1 MQRKTLVILGINPA
15 LRGLGLVKY
24 ELRCTGEA
32 VPTLPDVLAKL
43 SFLTATPAIAGLVI
57 TASLIVVIRDWR
69 FSLAAL
75 LGQYVLVGLLL
86 TRLIQP
92 EVALTK
98 VLIGALVCVVL
109 YLTARPVGVSGDGV
123 LSPRRPEPFVP
134 GPCTC
139 RPWSFGPVLRPYR
152 TKCPRT
158 KGPGQVPKDQ
168 GPVEGSKEGPIL
180 EQEAAENGRSPLR
193 AIRGGASLAGF
204 SFRLLAA
211 LFVGLA
217 VYSLSKY
224 YSLPKV
230 PSDIGFACYWLA
242 SLGLLVL
249 MLTEEPL
256 KAGMGL
262 LTVIT
267 GFELFYA
274 ALEHSLS
281 VAGFLGIANFLI
293 ALAIAYLTPSTALRR
308 SLSRAEPRGSGQG
321 SGRRPSTGSGRRPST
336 SSGQGAA
343 SGSELTAGER
353 GRC

>member
-1 MQRKTLVILGINPA
+1 MALYRTVQYGAQGQRARDIAYGLRSSPEVMQRKTLVILGINPA

-123 LSPRRPEPFVP
+123 LSPRRPEPCP
-134 GPCTC
+134 E
-139 RPWSFGPVLRPYR
+139 LRR
-152 TKCPRT
+152 RA
-158 KGPGQVPKDQ
+158 
-168 GPVEGSKEGPIL
+168 VEGSKEGPIL

-204 SFRLLAA
+204 SFHLLAA

-321 SGRRPSTGSGRRPST
+321 SGRRPST

>member
-1 MQRKTLVILGINPA
+1 M
-15 LRGLGLVKY
+15 
-24 ELRCTGEA
+24 
-32 VPTLPDVLAKL
+32 
-43 SFLTATPAIAGLVI
+43 S
-57 TASLIVVIRDWR
+57 
-69 FSLAAL
+69 
-75 LGQYVLVGLLL
+75 
-86 TRLIQP
+86 
-92 EVALTK
+92 
-98 VLIGALVCVVL
+98 
-109 YLTARPVGVSGDGV
+109 
-123 LSPRRPEPFVP
+123 
-134 GPCTC
+134 
-139 RPWSFGPVLRPYR
+139 
-152 TKCPRT
+152 
-158 KGPGQVPKDQ
+158 KDQ

-193 AIRGGASLAGF
+193 AIRGGASLADF

-321 SGRRPSTGSGRRPST
+321 
-336 SSGQGAA
+336 AA